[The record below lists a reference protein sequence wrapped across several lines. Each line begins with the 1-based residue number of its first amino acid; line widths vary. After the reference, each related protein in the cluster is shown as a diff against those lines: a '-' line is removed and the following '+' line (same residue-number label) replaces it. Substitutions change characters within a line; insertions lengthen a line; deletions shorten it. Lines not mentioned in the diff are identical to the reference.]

1 MPICRACA
9 EVCSA
14 KARVMSGK
22 RMSVQEVMSV
32 VDRDS
37 LFYANSDG
45 GVTLAVN
52 RPLRA
57 TPRELLQHCASK
69 GYHVCVDTCGMRP
82 NSFGKC

>member
-1 MPICRACA
+1 
-9 EVCSA
+9 
-14 KARVMSGK
+14 MSGK

-45 GVTLAVN
+45 GVTFGGGEPTAA
-52 RPLRA
+52 A
-57 TPRELLQHCASK
+57 TSSWNCSNTVRVKGITFVWIPAGCA
-69 GYHVCVDTCGMRP
+69 HP